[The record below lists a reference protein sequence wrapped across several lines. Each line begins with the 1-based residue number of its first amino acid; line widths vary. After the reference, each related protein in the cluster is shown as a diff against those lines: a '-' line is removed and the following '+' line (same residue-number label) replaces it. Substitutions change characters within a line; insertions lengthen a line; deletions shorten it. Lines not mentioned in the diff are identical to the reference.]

1 MPKKDGVITLEEA
14 PMPPVKS
21 MFVAAQSKPG
31 MTIAAAKVIKTT
43 VSMKRHGE
51 GYKPPHTAEVHV
63 DEVDNWAKHGWVK
76 AE

>member
-21 MFVAAQSKPG
+21 MFVAPK
-31 MTIAAAKVIKTT
+31 AAAPVKPAKTT

>member
-1 MPKKDGVITLEEA
+1 MPKKDGIVTLEEPAQLVTRISIPQSTVPTKLA
-14 PMPPVKS
+14 P
-21 MFVAAQSKPG
+21 AKP
-31 MTIAAAKVIKTT
+31 AKTT